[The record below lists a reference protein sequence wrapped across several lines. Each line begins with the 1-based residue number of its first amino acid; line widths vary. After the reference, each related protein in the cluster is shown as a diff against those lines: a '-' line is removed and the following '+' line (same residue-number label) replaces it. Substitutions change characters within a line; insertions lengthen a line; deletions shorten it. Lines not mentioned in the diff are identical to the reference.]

1 MIPSSYFTQE
11 SHKSNTYFLKIISNP
26 IRRQHETIFFTRC
39 KIQDQKFHQPFILTL
54 SYLSLIKHRSRPM
67 SNYLHDIRSTVS
79 RFNAATQSNPKTNVR
94 IKISLGSLDAI
105 SNSSSLD
112 HPGFNEVFPRFL
124 DRYARVPD
132 TDR

>member
-1 MIPSSYFTQE
+1 
-11 SHKSNTYFLKIISNP
+11 
-26 IRRQHETIFFTRC
+26 
-39 KIQDQKFHQPFILTL
+39 
-54 SYLSLIKHRSRPM
+54 M
-67 SNYLHDIRSTVS
+67 SNYLHDTRSTVS